1 MSLFLVAIILAMC
14 ATVVAMILGL
24 LSMSG
29 GGATDREFSGK
40 LMWLRIG
47 LQALTLLLLGVAA
60 LAR

>member
-29 GGATDREFSGK
+29 GGATDRDFSLQ
-40 LMWLRIG
+40 LMWTRVG
-47 LQALTLLLLGVAA
+47 LQALTLVLLAVAA